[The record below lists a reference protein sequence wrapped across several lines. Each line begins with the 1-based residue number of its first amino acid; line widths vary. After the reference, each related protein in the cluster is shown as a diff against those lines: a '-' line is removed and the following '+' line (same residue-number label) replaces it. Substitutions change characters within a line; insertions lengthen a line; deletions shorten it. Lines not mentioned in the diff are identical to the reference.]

1 MPTYPELRDKVAIVT
16 GGNTGIGEA
25 VARRLAAEGAAVVV
39 GGSHRPEDSQRIASE
54 ICAAG
59 GRAMPGIADLTR
71 GSEAERLVR
80 ETVERFGPV
89 DLLVN
94 SAGGF
99 PARRLLV
106 ETDEAEWDWIMAVN
120 LKSAFLMS
128 KAVLPSMI
136 ERRYGRIVSLSSE
149 AGRMPVAQT
158 AAHYAASKAGLLGL
172 TRHLAREVAQYGVT
186 VNATAPSTTYS
197 PRVRGIVSAPGV
209 EERMISVTPIGRIAE
224 IDEQVGAVLFLLSD
238 DASYITG
245 ATLDVAGGK
254 VML

>member
-1 MPTYPELRDKVAIVT
+1 
-16 GGNTGIGEA
+16 
-25 VARRLAAEGAAVVV
+25 
-39 GGSHRPEDSQRIASE
+39 
-54 ICAAG
+54 
-59 GRAMPGIADLTR
+59 
-71 GSEAERLVR
+71 
-80 ETVERFGPV
+80 
-89 DLLVN
+89 
-94 SAGGF
+94 
-99 PARRLLV
+99 
-106 ETDEAEWDWIMAVN
+106 MAVN
-120 LKSAFLMS
+120 LKTAFLMC

-136 ERRYGRIVSLSSE
+136 ERRRGRIVSLSSE

-158 AAHYAASKAGLLGL
+158 AAHYAASKAGLIGM

-224 IDEQVGAVLFLLSD
+224 VEEQVGAVLFLLSD
-238 DASYITG
+238 EASYITG

>member
-1 MPTYPELRDKVAIVT
+1 MPSYPELRGKVAIVT

-25 VARRLAAEGAAVVV
+25 VARRLGAEGASVVV
-39 GGSHRPEDSQRIASE
+39 GGSKHPAETERVAKE
-54 ICAAG
+54 ICDNG
-59 GRAMPGIADLTR
+59 GRAMPVVADLTR
-71 GSEAERLVR
+71 GAEAERMVR

-106 ETDEAEWDWIMAVN
+106 ETDEDEWDWIMAVN
-120 LKSAFLMS
+120 LKTAFLMC

-158 AAHYAASKAGLLGL
+158 GAHYAASKAGLIGM

-224 IDEQVGAVLFLLSD
+224 VEEQVGAVLFLLSD
-238 DASYITG
+238 EASYITG